1 MDGVSQ
7 QARTD
12 EDGLR
17 VAAAFPAVDRPRAAD
32 AVVRA
37 LIDGIRAGVVAPG
50 ERLPRAEEFAEAFG
64 VSRLVVREALDQ
76 LRRAGVLTVR
86 RGSGGG
92 AFLASLDIPTEL
104 LTDRD
109 ELDRHDLRDL
119 LEARRALE
127 TTCALLAGER
137 ATPESLAEL
146 EDLVRRLEQA
156 TDDPTA
162 FIELDVHFHL
172 RLAASAGNREL
183 ARLLAVVFRDLSVV
197 REGYPIGFG
206 DMQKAIDYQRETLD
220 AVASGDRA
228 RVLETIDRHLAALER
243 HFLGTPLPGAGAA

>member
-1 MDGVSQ
+1 MDGVSPA
-7 QARTD
+7 ARAD
-12 EDGLR
+12 DDAAD

-37 LIDGIRAGVVAPG
+37 LIDGIRSGVVAPG

-76 LRRAGVLTVR
+76 LRRAGVINVR

-92 AFLASLDIPTEL
+92 AFLASLDIPTSL
-104 LTDRD
+104 LTDRGT
-109 ELDRHDLRDL
+109 LDRQDLRDL

-137 ATPESLAEL
+137 ATPESLADL
-146 EDLVRRLEQA
+146 EDLVQRLEQA
-156 TDDPTA
+156 TGDPTA

-172 RLAASAGNREL
+172 RLAAAAGNREL
-183 ARLLAVVFRDLSVV
+183 ARLLAMVFRDLAVV
-197 REGYPIGFG
+197 REGYPIEFG
-206 DMQKAIDYQRETLD
+206 DMQRAIEYQRETLD

-228 RVLETIDRHLAALER
+228 SVRAAIDRHLAALER
-243 HFLGTPLPGAGAA
+243 HFLGTQLTGADPD